1 MPSPQQM
8 YGAPSQHSGSYESPQ
23 ERFSNPSQSPR
34 SSPNL
39 LPSGPSSNHDIS
51 ARYPPSFN
59 SGFQSSNTHPSPAR
73 FPLSSN
79 SGFQSSSTPPS
90 QPSQSLSQLSGYHQA
105 RRRSFTESNPPPRL
119 DGIQPLSG
127 DMYHPPYKS
136 VKTEGDAM
144 RSQVITYDN
153 IKREVLGSPEKK
165 TCSPT
170 KLPYMKTGC
179 RCKEFRETFKDPL
192 ASKKIEDS
200 LDYINFESEHQLE
213 TFYTDSLSKGPAV
226 EDEINNTP
234 KLPKVEL
241 TDDDW
246 KEVEYYEKML
256 MKEFCPK

>member
-1 MPSPQQM
+1 M
-8 YGAPSQHSGSYESPQ
+8 
-23 ERFSNPSQSPR
+23 
-34 SSPNL
+34 
-39 LPSGPSSNHDIS
+39 
-51 ARYPPSFN
+51 
-59 SGFQSSNTHPSPAR
+59 
-73 FPLSSN
+73 

-105 RRRSFTESNPPPRL
+105 RRRSFTESNPPPQL

-144 RSQVITYDN
+144 KSQVITYDN

-179 RCKEFRETFKDPL
+179 RCKEFRDYVQWLKGNYVPTQAKLEAMIESGFVFPNEVKTVQKPRDVANPDDYFRSETFQDPS

-200 LDYINFESEHQLE
+200 LDYINIESEHQLE

-256 MKEFCPK
+256 MKEFCPQ